1 VVVTREEGSD
11 LVISSP
17 QAGVVQK
24 KAANGQINFI
34 QVRKLRERNEFFIFR
49 VEMIYL

>member
-1 VVVTREEGSD
+1 VVVTREEGFD

-34 QVRKLRERNEFFIFR
+34 QVRQLRERRLSFFRNVNI
-49 VEMIYL
+49 

>member
-17 QAGVVQK
+17 QAGIVQK

-34 QVRKLRERNEFFIFR
+34 QVRNLREKGMNF
-49 VEMIYL
+49 